1 MYFAW
6 QLRGG
11 GWLPELQVTAATG
24 RIVRKQGKWTRA
36 VRVRTPSECDA
47 HLGRADLA
55 RCTVVP
61 SSQHLL
67 RRRVLATHSVAPRSF
82 FVSES
87 DGVWQPV
94 EASLPSTA
102 EDRSQSAAIQAI
114 SCSGVNRCTA
124 GGYFIS
130 TFDRRDTTALTF
142 SRTGNSWGRGE
153 LAGLP
158 SGAAKISDQESA
170 VSGVSCI
177 SPATCLAVGNYLDAY
192 SQGSFEVTPATPP
205 PAPRVMSVTAEVRG
219 FRIVLRPPRSNG
231 GLAIA
236 NYQYSVTSGA
246 TWLSRLPPSG
256 KALIVITNLLPN
268 HRYGIAVRAVSGA
281 GIGPRFALSYQPRL
295 DHSDQGVL
303 SSCMA
308 L

>member
-11 GWLPELQVTAATG
+11 GWLRNSKSQQQPVASSESN
-24 RIVRKQGKWTRA
+24 GKWTRA
-36 VRVRTPSECDA
+36 VRVRTPSDA
-47 HLGRADLA
+47 TSSLA
-55 RCTVVP
+55 GQTWLDALSCPLANTCFAGG
-61 SSQHLL
+61 SYNTL
-67 RRRVLATHSVAPRSF
+67 RGTEAF

-87 DGVWQPV
+87 DEVWQGPV
-94 EASLPSTA
+94 EATLPSTA

-130 TFDRRDTTALTF
+130 TLDRRDTTALTF

-281 GIGPRFALSYQPRL
+281 GFGLGLPSSYQPRL